1 MKISEL
7 IQSRSIIE
15 SILTQHTSDNWEILS
30 EAKPRAVTQAP
41 RQIILRTG
49 SDFRNT
55 YSKIAQIPSA
65 ITKFETFK
73 RMKSSPETLTTQ
85 FGSSD
90 KLFTPDSPLGRSVPS
105 LRHIHITHDISLV
118 YRIHGGNPTY
128 VDLYGFYTHDDLGS
142 APGGGSKPRTLNR
155 MAGHFRDQVF

>member
-15 SILTQHTSDNWEILS
+15 SILTQHTSGNWEILS

-41 RQIILRTG
+41 RQIIFRMG
-49 SDFRNT
+49 GDFQKT
-55 YSKIAQIPSA
+55 YSKIAQRPSA
-65 ITKFETFK
+65 LTKFEMFR
-73 RMKSSPETLTTQ
+73 RMRSSPETLTTPL
-85 FGSSD
+85 GSSD
-90 KLFTPDSPLGRSVPS
+90 KLFTPDSPLGKSVPG

-118 YRIHGGNPTY
+118 YRIHGSSPTY

-142 APGGGSKPRTLNR
+142 APGGGSKPRTLSK
-155 MAGHFRDQVF
+155 MATQFSNEVF